1 MVSAAT
7 TASRADAT
15 RTAARAD
22 SLASAMT
29 DTTTDAARCVVRRTR
44 HAARRLPEPGRR
56 PRVGRS
62 AIPPSLA
69 FTLFAYAFASTVA
82 LAVVPH
88 EPVVLWYGAH
98 YGIWS
103 TALVATAGT
112 AVAAWV
118 DHRAFVP
125 LIRRV
130 AHTPFFAEG
139 TVGWLRARFARA
151 PFAVLAVSGV
161 MPLPAFP
168 FKAMAFA
175 EHYPLGRYVAAVAVG
190 RFPRYLLLAW
200 LGVVITIPTWALIVL
215 FAAMFLPS
223 LRLAWKRRSGR

>member
-1 MVSAAT
+1 MLGGGPRCATRRPHPRRSGIPLSLAAT
-7 TASRADAT
+7 
-15 RTAARAD
+15 
-22 SLASAMT
+22 L
-29 DTTTDAARCVVRRTR
+29 
-44 HAARRLPEPGRR
+44 
-56 PRVGRS
+56 
-62 AIPPSLA
+62 I
-69 FTLFAYAFASTVA
+69 AYAFVSNVA
-82 LAVVPH
+82 LAIVPH
-88 EPVVLWYGAH
+88 EPVVIWFGARYGA
-98 YGIWS
+98 WS
-103 TALVATAGT
+103 TALMATAGT
-112 AVAAWV
+112 VVAAWV

-130 AHTPFFAEG
+130 RHAPFLAEG

-200 LGVVITIPTWALIVL
+200 LGLVITIPTWALVAL
-215 FAAMFLPS
+215 FAVLILPS
-223 LRLAWKRRSGR
+223 LRLLWKRPSVR